1 MSEEMNEYI
10 TFTITAGDGTEVEM
24 AVVDEFEFE
33 KRNYVAAAKV
43 VGDTIDEEGIFI
55 YRVKETE
62 DDFTV
67 DKIKSQ
73 VEYQRVCKAY
83 MEMED

>member
-1 MSEEMNEYI
+1 MSEEMNEYV
-10 TFTITAGDGTEVEM
+10 TFTITASDGTEVEM
-24 AVVDEFEFE
+24 AVVDEFAFE

-43 VGDTIDEEGIFI
+43 VGDTIDDEGVFI

-83 MEMED
+83 MEMEE

>member
-1 MSEEMNEYI
+1 M
-10 TFTITAGDGTEVEM
+10 
-24 AVVDEFEFE
+24 
-33 KRNYVAAAKV
+33 
-43 VGDTIDEEGIFI
+43 VGDTIDDEGVFI

-83 MEMED
+83 MEMEE